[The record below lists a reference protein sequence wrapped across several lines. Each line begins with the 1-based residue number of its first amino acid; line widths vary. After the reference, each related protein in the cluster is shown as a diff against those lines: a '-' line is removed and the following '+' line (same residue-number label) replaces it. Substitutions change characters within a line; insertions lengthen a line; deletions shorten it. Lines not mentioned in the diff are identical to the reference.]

1 MTAPVI
7 QMGSNGSTVELF
19 WDADLTVNGGSFTL
33 YHAVVKTGPYTAVA
47 TLNNV
52 PNYGKRCI
60 RYEMKRDSYG
70 FTIANSFYVAGT
82 YTPKGGVEG
91 AKGASRFVPAPADQ
105 PANAGSVNSPLT
117 VSERFPVAVGNTP
130 VRVTF
135 TADARQIEVFN
146 YDRTYEIFVDV
157 TGLDASATESMV
169 VMPCAYYAL
178 GIQVSKDTGISMVS
192 AGGPNDVRIVVHY

>member
-1 MTAPVI
+1 MTAPVVQI
-7 QMGSNGSTVELF
+7 GSNSSTVELF

-33 YHAVVKTGPYTAVA
+33 YYAVVKAGPYTAVA
-47 TLNNV
+47 TVGNV
-52 PNYGKRCI
+52 PNYGKRSI
-60 RYEMKRDSYG
+60 KYELKRADIS
-70 FTIANSFYVAGT
+70 FTLSNSFYVAGT
-82 YTPKGGVEG
+82 FTPSGGAEG
-91 AKGASRFVPAPADQ
+91 PKGASRFIPSPADQ